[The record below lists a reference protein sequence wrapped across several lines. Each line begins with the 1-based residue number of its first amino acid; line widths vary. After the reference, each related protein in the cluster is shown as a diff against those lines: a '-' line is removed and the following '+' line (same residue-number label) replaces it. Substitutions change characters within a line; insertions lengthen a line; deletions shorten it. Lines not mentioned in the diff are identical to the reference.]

1 MNPILPPGSGPGG
14 TQPAPQLPPLAKFK
28 ASCTDRLGNT
38 AEIDILAPN
47 SLGAV
52 CRVAAFLA
60 DNLLDTS
67 KVVVERIEESRIV
80 PANIIR
86 R

>member
-28 ASCTDRLGNT
+28 AACTDRLGNT
-38 AEIDILAPN
+38 AELNIEAPN

-52 CRVAAFLA
+52 CRVAAWLA
-60 DNLLDTS
+60 DNLVDTS
-67 KVVVERIEESRIV
+67 KVVVERLDEPRIIA
-80 PANIIR
+80 PNILR

>member
-1 MNPILPPGSGPGG
+1 MNAPILPPGSGPGG
-14 TQPAPQLPPLAKFK
+14 TQPAPQLPPLAQFK
-28 ASCTDRLGNT
+28 ASCTDRLGNV
-38 AEIDILAPN
+38 AEVNIEAPN

-52 CRVAAFLA
+52 CRVAAWLA
-60 DNLLDTS
+60 DNLVDTQ
-67 KVVVERIEESRIV
+67 KVVIERIESRIV